1 MSVFSRLTDVINANL
16 HSLLDKSEEPEKML
30 RLMIEEMEQV
40 QVEMRTQAAR
50 IIAEQKQLERHQQT
64 LQHQIQEWSAKAEL
78 ALQRGRDDL
87 ARAVLTEKLA
97 EVKRCEQL
105 EQDKA
110 RVAEVLAQLT
120 ADSERLAAKLT
131 EAREKQKMLTLR
143 EQTAHSR
150 LRARAQVDN
159 QRMHELMARFDG
171 FQGRID
177 QLEAQLE
184 AATLGQNPSLEAQF
198 RELELNDE
206 IERELARLKGQKVE
220 V

>member
-1 MSVFSRLTDVINANL
+1 MSVFSRLTEVINANL

-40 QVEMRTQAAR
+40 QIEMRTQAAR
-50 IIAEQKQLERHQQT
+50 VIVEQKQLDRHQQA
-64 LQHQIQEWSAKAEL
+64 LRHQIQEWSAKAEL
-78 ALQRGRDDL
+78 AIQKGREDL
-87 ARAVLTEKLA
+87 ARAALTEKLA
-97 EVKRCEQL
+97 EVKKCEQL

-120 ADSERLAAKLT
+120 ADSERLATKLT

-150 LRARAQVDN
+150 IRARAQVDN

-171 FQGRID
+171 FQGRVD

-206 IERELARLKGQKVE
+206 IERELARLKSRKAE
-220 V
+220 A